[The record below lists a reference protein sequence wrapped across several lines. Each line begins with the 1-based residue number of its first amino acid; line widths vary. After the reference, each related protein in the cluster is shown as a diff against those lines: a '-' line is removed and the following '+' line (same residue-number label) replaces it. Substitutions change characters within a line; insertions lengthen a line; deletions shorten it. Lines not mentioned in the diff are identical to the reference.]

1 MVEIGF
7 ERLKQQRGPLVPSAL
22 RPNDTLLPAVSRLCR
37 SLASEQIGWR
47 R

>member
-7 ERLKQQRGPLVPSAL
+7 ERLDQQRGLLVPSAL
-22 RPNDTLLPAVSRLCR
+22 RPNATLLPAVSRLCR
-37 SLASEQIGWR
+37 SLAPEQIGWR